1 MICGNHLTRG
11 EQRWEQMGCQALTL
25 SLSTTPSQG
34 VSWYYWKGFDFSVPF
49 TEMKLRP
56 RSYRPPGRGG

>member
-1 MICGNHLTRG
+1 MSN
-11 EQRWEQMGCQALTL
+11 TL
-25 SLSTTPSQG
+25 SQQPPSQG

-56 RSYRPPGRGG
+56 RSYRPLGRGG